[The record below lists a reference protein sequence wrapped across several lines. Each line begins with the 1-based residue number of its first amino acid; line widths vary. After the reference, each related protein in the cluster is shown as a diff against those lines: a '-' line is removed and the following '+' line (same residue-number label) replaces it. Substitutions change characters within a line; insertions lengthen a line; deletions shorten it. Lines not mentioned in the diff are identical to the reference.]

1 MQYDTLL
8 FDIDNTLLDF
18 EADESQALKR
28 LFDFVGIELT
38 TDLHQKYSTYNQS
51 LWRKLERNE
60 ITREELLAT
69 RFNVFFKE
77 NFNRDVT
84 DLNLNDRYINYLS
97 DGHDLCRMLPNFF
110 NCSNKTQQFAL
121 KLPPMVFRKP
131 NTNALRKLKL

>member
-38 TDLHQKYSTYNQS
+38 ADLHQKYSAYNQS

-97 DGHDLCRMLPNFF
+97 DGHDLMPHATELLQLLEQDPAIRL
-110 NCSNKTQQFAL
+110 
-121 KLPPMVFRKP
+121 
-131 NTNALRKLKL
+131 